1 MLLYDVLTLKKKAM
15 MSRVTETRYDSDT
28 DSEFDYLLDE
38 HESSTND
45 EAEYIGESL
54 CLTSYV

>member
-1 MLLYDVLTLKKKAM
+1 M